1 MTPKPIDAHCHL
13 FSARYVVEE
22 AVAMGWA
29 YATGN
34 YPHAEAAARAAPD
47 AVSPFSWS
55 RLVDVVKWFLDIRA
69 AVSSYEANCRSIAEA
84 CRMGLDLPASAEL
97 IVAPLMMDMF
107 YMFGPPASRP
117 AQGIQAGRPLRGKR
131 LRAAEDG
138 EASEAAFE
146 RFRRQVIALAV
157 ERAAAVSVAE
167 IDRIFRDAK
176 SKGTA
181 KKVMRGF
188 AAGWE
193 LSRGFRN
200 QIDALIDLQAS
211 HAGSVFP
218 FFAVDPRRCG
228 AVDMA
233 IRGIPELN
241 GGKPLVTLTGPF
253 FGIKLYTRLG
263 YLPED
268 VPDELYDYC
277 DANRIPITVHAS
289 ARGFPPG
296 SHWEYAGYAA
306 PRYWQ
311 AVLDK
316 HPALRVDFA
325 HFGNGNPDWVRQI
338 LGLMTHYQNIF
349 ADLACYT
356 QHGELF
362 QVRKVWSDNAI
373 VRDRL
378 LFGTDFV
385 VSSLTKILSLEGY
398 FEAFREVFGAAD
410 LHKLMTIN
418 TRTFLQPILPG

>member
-1 MTPKPIDAHCHL
+1 
-13 FSARYVVEE
+13 
-22 AVAMGWA
+22 
-29 YATGN
+29 
-34 YPHAEAAARAAPD
+34 
-47 AVSPFSWS
+47 
-55 RLVDVVKWFLDIRA
+55 
-69 AVSSYEANCRSIAEA
+69 
-84 CRMGLDLPASAEL
+84 LDLPSAEEL
-97 IVAPLMMDMF
+97 IVAPLMMDIF

-117 AQGIQAGRPLRGKR
+117 AQGIKAGRPVQRKS

-138 EASEAAFE
+138 EASKAAFE
-146 RFRRQVIALAV
+146 RFRQQVIALAA

-167 IDRIFRDAK
+167 IDRIFRDAR
-176 SKGTA
+176 SKGTE
-181 KKVMRGF
+181 KWVMRGLT
-188 AAGWE
+188 AGRE

-218 FFAVDPRRCG
+218 FFAVDPRRRG

-233 IRGIPELN
+233 VRGIPELN

-263 YLPED
+263 YLPAD

-277 DANRIPITVHAS
+277 DTNRIPITVHAS
-289 ARGFPPG
+289 AGGFPPG
-296 SHWEYAGYAA
+296 SDWEYAGYAA

-316 HPALRVDFA
+316 HPALRLDFA
-325 HFGNGNPDWVRQI
+325 HFGSGNPDWVRQI
-338 LGLMTHYQNIF
+338 LDLMTRYPNVF

-356 QHGELF
+356 DARDRSEAW
-362 QVRKVWSDNAI
+362 RIWSDNAI

-385 VSSLTKILSLEGY
+385 VSSLTKVLSLEGY
-398 FEAFREVFGAAD
+398 FEAFQEVFGPAD
-410 LHKLMTIN
+410 LERLMTVN
-418 TRTFLQPILPG
+418 TRKFLQPILPETMRVRSERRITAADVPADEEKLHRYAMGIE